1 MAALEHGWPIVHSVG
16 DIFVKTGF
24 VLDTRTIEDYELV
37 YFPVGTNTVYEL
49 LGKPYVLDVPCFV
62 FTRPDESHR
71 YRFGGEKNVHHLFVH
86 FDYDAL
92 RQADPRLISLLN
104 GGSVHPVRNN
114 SLIPGL
120 IRQMLFIAGK
130 QPPHWKQRLS
140 ALLAAALEELGA
152 SADQP
157 SEDRGQHMPL
167 QITKAIAYMEEHLAE
182 ALTIEEIAR
191 QTGWSHEHFTR
202 IFRASVGMTP
212 KRALV
217 EQRLKRAEQ
226 LMMSGQWSVKQI
238 SYEVGFGDEHHFS
251 KTYKKLRG
259 INASDYIESCRNP
272 IFRHI
277 AAAVDPESPYGASR
291 HIVVN
296 NHIK

>member
-1 MAALEHGWPIVHSVG
+1 MAALDHGWPIVHSVG
-16 DIFVKTGF
+16 DIVVKAGF

-37 YFPVGTNTVYEL
+37 YFPVGTDTVYEL

-62 FTRPDESHR
+62 FTRPDERHL
-71 YRFGGEKNVHHLFVH
+71 YRFGGEKSVRHLFVH
-86 FDYDAL
+86 FDYEAL
-92 RQADPRLISLLN
+92 RHADVRLISLLH
-104 GGSVHPVRNN
+104 GSAVHPVRHN

-120 IRQMLFIAGK
+120 IRQMLSIAGK
-130 QPPHWKQRLS
+130 QPLHWKSRLS

-152 SADQP
+152 SADLP
-157 SEDRGQHMPL
+157 PEDAALQMPI
-167 QITKAIAYMEEHLAE
+167 QITNAMAYMEEHLAE
-182 ALTIEEIAR
+182 DLTIERIAR

-217 EQRLKRAEQ
+217 EQRLRRAEQ
-226 LMMSGQWSVKQI
+226 LMMNGQSSVKQI
-238 SYEVGFGDEHHFS
+238 AYEVGFGDEHHFS

-259 INASDYIESCRNP
+259 INASDYIERCRNP

-277 AAAVDPESPYGASR
+277 AAALDTESPYGASR